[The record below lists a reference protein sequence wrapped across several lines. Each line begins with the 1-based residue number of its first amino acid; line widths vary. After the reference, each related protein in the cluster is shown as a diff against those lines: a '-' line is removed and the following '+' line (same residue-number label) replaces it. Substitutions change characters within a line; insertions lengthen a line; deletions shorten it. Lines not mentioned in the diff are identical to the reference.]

1 MQKHLQK
8 PTFRLITIPVSHYC
22 EKARWALERLNIPYI
37 EERHVP
43 PIHRIATSQAG
54 GSSVPVLIT
63 EAGTFTDS
71 TDILHYLDRIAS
83 VEAKLYPTDPQLR
96 HEVEQLADL
105 FDTQL
110 GPSIRCWAYFYV
122 FDDWQLMR
130 RLWSEGTP
138 PVERALFPIAFPIA
152 RSIARRIYNIT
163 ADSAASSLDTIKSI
177 FEMVSHR
184 LADGRRY
191 LVADRFSA
199 ADLSFACFA
208 APILA
213 TPEYSVKLPGLHELP
228 SQMAAVSQ
236 ELQEIPAGA
245 YVLRLFREDRRR
257 DRLEER
263 LNLAG

>member
-1 MQKHLQK
+1 MQKHRQK
-8 PTFRLITIPVSHYC
+8 PAFRLITIPVSHYC

-43 PIHRIATSQAG
+43 PMHRLATSQAG

-71 TDILHYLDRIAS
+71 TEILHYLDRIAS

-96 HEVEQLADL
+96 YEVEQLADL

-110 GPSIRCWAYFYV
+110 GPSIRCWGYFYV
-122 FDDWQLMR
+122 FDNWQLMQ
-130 RLWSEGTP
+130 RLWGEGTP
-138 PVERALFPIAFPIA
+138 PVERALFPIVFPIA

-163 ADSAASSLDTIKSI
+163 AESAASSLDTIKSI
-177 FEMVSHR
+177 FEMVNNR

-191 LVADRFSA
+191 LVEDRFSA

-213 TPEYSVKLPGLHELP
+213 TPEYSVRLPGLRELP
-228 SQMAAVSQ
+228 NQMAAVSQ
-236 ELQEIPAGA
+236 ELQAIPAGA
-245 YVLRLFREDRRR
+245 YAIRLFREERGR
-257 DRLEER
+257 DRLEEQESV
-263 LNLAG
+263 G